1 MKKETKKLQ
10 KLTKKAH
17 KEGNKDAPNTMCEF
31 ISSLPKL
38 GKKGMQKGPKKN
50 F

>member
-17 KEGNKDAPNTMCEF
+17 KEGNKDAP
-31 ISSLPKL
+31 KHYV
-38 GKKGMQKGPKKN
+38 
-50 F
+50 